1 MKQKEHKRQ
10 LSDSTAAV
18 QKSEV
23 VENGDGG
30 LEPFD
35 VITGGAP
42 PIPSATEVAISPNG
56 GSSGGGGGQDEPEGR
71 GSGRSPGTEYESTRR
86 LM

>member
-1 MKQKEHKRQ
+1 MKEHKRQ

-18 QKSEV
+18 QKSEKV
-23 VENGDGG
+23 VENGGGG

-35 VITGGAP
+35 AITGGAP

-56 GSSGGGGGQDEPEGR
+56 GSSGGGGGGQDEPEGR

>member
-1 MKQKEHKRQ
+1 MKEHKRQ

-18 QKSEV
+18 QKSEKV
-23 VENGDGG
+23 VENGGGG

-35 VITGGAP
+35 AITGGAP
-42 PIPSATEVAISPNG
+42 PIPSAVEVAISPNG
-56 GSSGGGGGQDEPEGR
+56 GSGDGGGQDEPEGR
-71 GSGRSPGTEYESTRR
+71 GSGRSPRTEYESTRR